1 MIVKWFW
8 YLIVVLCFYV
18 RHMQPLTGLWGCGDI
33 ALIYRYG
40 SPNGLLWNGNAFIY
54 RYGSP
59 NGLLRNGNAFIA
71 TDMEALTGFCGTGM
85 PLLLQIW
92 KP

>member
-1 MIVKWFW
+1 MVLAFDCGIVFLRSS
-8 YLIVVLCFYV
+8 YATPNGVV
-18 RHMQPLTGLWGCGDI
+18 GCGDI

-40 SPNGLLWNGNAFIY
+40 SPNGLLWNGNAFI
-54 RYGSP
+54 
-59 NGLLRNGNAFIA
+59 A
-71 TDMEALTGFCGTGM
+71 TDMEALTGFCGTEM